1 MSDYAMNPDD
11 LKNAA
16 TALIGVRDNMSK
28 VELDECRASVDTGS
42 DMVSAALSEFARTYT
57 SRLRATTDWMNLI
70 ALAVELTARSAEDAE
85 DVNAN
90 IFGEIRAK
98 LREEGGRHAERFSYE
113 VPESSWRRSGPR
125 GVLRR
130 ADTARQR
137 HRHAQACS
145 DIGDW
150 AGLGMDGE
158 STRCLR

>member
-16 TALIGVRDNMSK
+16 TALNGVRDNMSK
-28 VELDECRASVDTGS
+28 VELDECRASIDTGS
-42 DMVSAALSEFARTYT
+42 DMVSAALSEFARTYTFT

-98 LREEGGRHAERFSYE
+98 L
-113 VPESSWRRSGPR
+113 
-125 GVLRR
+125 
-130 ADTARQR
+130 
-137 HRHAQACS
+137 
-145 DIGDW
+145 
-150 AGLGMDGE
+150 
-158 STRCLR
+158 

>member
-28 VELDECRASVDTGS
+28 VELDECRGSVDTGS

-57 SRLRATTDWMNLI
+57 SRLRAATDWMSLI

-98 LREEGGRHAERFSYE
+98 L
-113 VPESSWRRSGPR
+113 
-125 GVLRR
+125 
-130 ADTARQR
+130 
-137 HRHAQACS
+137 
-145 DIGDW
+145 
-150 AGLGMDGE
+150 
-158 STRCLR
+158 

>member
-28 VELDECRASVDTGS
+28 VELDECRSSVDTGS

-98 LREEGGRHAERFSYE
+98 L
-113 VPESSWRRSGPR
+113 
-125 GVLRR
+125 
-130 ADTARQR
+130 
-137 HRHAQACS
+137 
-145 DIGDW
+145 
-150 AGLGMDGE
+150 
-158 STRCLR
+158 

>member
-28 VELDECRASVDTGS
+28 VELDECRGSVDTGS

-57 SRLRATTDWMNLI
+57 SRLLATTDWMSLI

-85 DVNAN
+85 DTNAN

-98 LREEGGRHAERFSYE
+98 L
-113 VPESSWRRSGPR
+113 
-125 GVLRR
+125 
-130 ADTARQR
+130 
-137 HRHAQACS
+137 
-145 DIGDW
+145 
-150 AGLGMDGE
+150 
-158 STRCLR
+158 

>member
-28 VELDECRASVDTGS
+28 VELDECRGSVDTGS

-57 SRLRATTDWMNLI
+57 SRLRATVHCLSLI
-70 ALAVELTARSAEDAE
+70 TLAVEVTARSAEDAE

-98 LREEGGRHAERFSYE
+98 L
-113 VPESSWRRSGPR
+113 
-125 GVLRR
+125 
-130 ADTARQR
+130 
-137 HRHAQACS
+137 
-145 DIGDW
+145 
-150 AGLGMDGE
+150 
-158 STRCLR
+158 

>member
-28 VELDECRASVDTGS
+28 VELDECRGSVDTGS

-85 DVNAN
+85 DTNAN
-90 IFGEIRAK
+90 VFGEIRAK
-98 LREEGGRHAERFSYE
+98 L
-113 VPESSWRRSGPR
+113 
-125 GVLRR
+125 
-130 ADTARQR
+130 
-137 HRHAQACS
+137 
-145 DIGDW
+145 
-150 AGLGMDGE
+150 
-158 STRCLR
+158 

>member
-85 DVNAN
+85 DVNAK

-98 LREEGGRHAERFSYE
+98 L
-113 VPESSWRRSGPR
+113 
-125 GVLRR
+125 
-130 ADTARQR
+130 
-137 HRHAQACS
+137 
-145 DIGDW
+145 
-150 AGLGMDGE
+150 
-158 STRCLR
+158 

>member
-28 VELDECRASVDTGS
+28 VELDECRGSVDTGS

-57 SRLRATTDWMNLI
+57 LRLRATTDWMSLI

-98 LREEGGRHAERFSYE
+98 L
-113 VPESSWRRSGPR
+113 
-125 GVLRR
+125 
-130 ADTARQR
+130 
-137 HRHAQACS
+137 
-145 DIGDW
+145 
-150 AGLGMDGE
+150 
-158 STRCLR
+158 